1 MSWRGAGTPAGTPS
15 APASPGA
22 DDTGRHETEAE
33 RIDRNLDELL
43 QELRVASIGVQVLF
57 GFLLALP
64 FTVRFAR
71 LDDGQRALYLV
82 DLLLA
87 ALSIALLIGP
97 AAQHRLVFRQ
107 HKKAQ
112 LLARANVMAIGGLV
126 ALGCAI
132 TGAVLLVTT
141 VVTDGLGV
149 VAVVTAT
156 AAMLA
161 AAWIVP
167 ALVDRH
173 ADEY

>member
-1 MSWRGAGTPAGTPS
+1 VTTDVPEPLGRPDPL
-15 APASPGA
+15 
-22 DDTGRHETEAE
+22 GRHETEAE

-64 FTVRFAR
+64 FSVRFSI

-87 ALSIALLIGP
+87 ALAISLLVGP
-97 AAQHRLVFRQ
+97 AAQHRLVFHQ
-107 HKKAQ
+107 HKKAA
-112 LLARANVMAIGGLV
+112 LLRRANVMAIGGLI

-132 TGAVLLVTT
+132 SGSVLLVAT
-141 VVTDGLGV
+141 VVTDGIV
-149 VAVVTAT
+149 VAVVVAAV
-156 AAMLA
+156 AAMLVG
-161 AAWIVP
+161 AWIVP